1 MMTALRRAL
10 DGLSLY
16 LPVLLM
22 GVLALGTWWLVRNAP
37 QPLAQ
42 RTPEAPR
49 HEADYQMSRF
59 SVRSFAPDGRL
70 KSEVWGDVGRHFP
83 DTDTLE
89 IDRVRIHSEGL
100 NGSQVRATARSALS
114 NADGS
119 EVQLRGDAVVVRE
132 AMRAGGKLQPRLE
145 FRGEF
150 IHAWP
155 NEERVRSHLPV
166 TLTRGASRFTADSM
180 EYDNL
185 SQVLQLQ
192 GHVRGVMPPGR

>member
-1 MMTALRRAL
+1 
-10 DGLSLY
+10 
-16 LPVLLM
+16 
-22 GVLALGTWWLVRNAP
+22 
-37 QPLAQ
+37 
-42 RTPEAPR
+42 
-49 HEADYQMSRF
+49 
-59 SVRSFAPDGRL
+59 
-70 KSEVWGDVGRHFP
+70 VGRHFP

-100 NGSQVRATARSALS
+100 NGSQVQATARSALS